1 MNLSARRIFLR
12 YKYSR
17 TVTVVYCFFEGGI
30 GSKEWDI
37 S

>member
-12 YKYSR
+12 YEYSR
-17 TVTVVYCFFEGGI
+17 TVTVVYCFLRGI